1 MVLLLLAA
9 CSNDFGLYGG
19 KPAPEVEDTAAEDTA
34 APTDTAA
41 DTAPADTDEAA
52 DTEAPDDTEV
62 PEDTDVPAD
71 TGEEPTPDDP
81 APADDC
87 TETDDLVYVL
97 DRDEG
102 RLYTFDPAARAFTT
116 LGRVSCGTSQTPASM
131 AVSRGGVAYVR
142 YADNAVY
149 ALDLGTM
156 SCTAT
161 GYSDRRTGFDSFG
174 MGYATDSA
182 DTWRETLYVAN
193 ETTVGVLDPATW
205 AVTTLGRLPSQ
216 SELTG
221 NADGELWAMLPLETP
236 AKLARID
243 TTSGALAE
251 QISLRGFPDPSNID
265 TFAFATWGGSFYLFV
280 REHGMGSTTDVYE
293 VTATGVTTKV
303 LADVGFDVVGAGV
316 STCAPS

>member
-9 CSNDFGLYGG
+9 CSNDFGLNGA
-19 KPAPEVEDTAAEDTA
+19 KPAPAVEDTAAADTA
-34 APTDTAA
+34 APVDTAG
-41 DTAPADTDEAA
+41 DTAPEDTDEAV
-52 DTEAPDDTEV
+52 DTEVPDDTEE
-62 PEDTDVPAD
+62 PDTDVPAD
-71 TGEEPTPDDP
+71 TGEESTPDDP

-87 TETDDLVYVL
+87 TETDDLIYVL
-97 DRDEG
+97 DRDQG
-102 RLYTFDPAARAFTT
+102 RLYTFDPAARSFTT

-149 ALDLGTM
+149 ALDLATM

-193 ETTVGVLDPATW
+193 ETTVGVLDAATW
-205 AVTTLGRLPSQ
+205 DVTPLGRLPSQ

-221 NADGELWAMLPLETP
+221 NAEGELWAMLPLETP

-243 TTSGALAE
+243 TATGDVAE
-251 QISLRGFPDPSNID
+251 QVSLRGFPDPSNID
-265 TFAFATWGGSFYLFV
+265 TFAFATWSGNFYLFV

-293 VTATGVTTKV
+293 VTSAGVTTKV